1 MIINPLWFY
10 LINLSSNLHIACSV
24 IAVLAFIIVFTS
36 ILILLIGMSEEE
48 FDMGEKFKSL
58 GTKLVIIGIVCTF
71 ISILTPSK
79 ETCYQM
85 MVASLITKD
94 NIKISAKAGKEAVDY
109 IVDSIDKLLDEQ
121 EED

>member
-10 LINLSSNLHIACSV
+10 LINVSSNLQIVCGVIACF
-24 IAVLAFIIVFTS
+24 ALIIILIS
-36 ILILLIGMSEEE
+36 ILMYPMLE
-48 FDMGEKFKSL
+48 DMGAKFKGL
-58 GTKLVIIGIVCTF
+58 RTKLVIIGIVCTF
-71 ISILTPSK
+71 IGILAPSK

-85 MVASLITKD
+85 MVASLVTKE
-94 NIKISAKAGKEAVDY
+94 NIKITAEAGKEAVDY

>member
-10 LINLSSNLHIACSV
+10 LINVSSNLQIVCGVIACF
-24 IAVLAFIIVFTS
+24 ALIIILIS
-36 ILILLIGMSEEE
+36 ILMYPMLE
-48 FDMGEKFKSL
+48 DMGAKFKGL
-58 GTKLVIIGIVCTF
+58 RTKLVIIGIVCTF
-71 ISILTPSK
+71 IGILAPSK

-85 MVASLITKD
+85 MVASLVTKE
-94 NIKISAKAGKEAVDY
+94 NIKITAEAGKEAIDY

>member
-10 LINLSSNLHIACSV
+10 LINLSSNLQIVCGV
-24 IAVLAFIIVFTS
+24 IVFFALVIILIS
-36 ILILLIGMSEEE
+36 ILMYPMLE
-48 FDMGEKFKSL
+48 DMGAELKGL
-58 GTKLVIIGIVCTF
+58 RTKVVIIGIVCAF
-71 ISILTPSK
+71 IGILAPSK

-85 MVASLITKD
+85 MSASLVTKE
-94 NIKISAKAGKEAVDY
+94 NIKITAEAGKEAVDY

>member
-10 LINLSSNLHIACSV
+10 LINVSNNLQIVCSV
-24 IAVLAFIIVFTS
+24 IACLALIV
-36 ILILLIGMSEEE
+36 ILISVLMYPILEDSA
-48 FDMGEKFKSL
+48 KFKGL
-58 GTKLVIIGIVCTF
+58 RTKLIIIGIVCTF
-71 ISILTPSK
+71 IGILTPSK

-85 MVASLITKD
+85 MVASLVTKE
-94 NIKISAKAGKEAVDY
+94 NIKMSAEASKEAVDY

>member
-10 LINLSSNLHIACSV
+10 LISVSSKLQIVCAV
-24 IAVLAFIIVFTS
+24 IASIALAIIFVI
-36 ILILLIGMSEEE
+36 ILTYPMLE
-48 FDMGEKFKSL
+48 DMGADLKKWR
-58 GTKLVIIGIVCTF
+58 TRLVIIGIVCAF
-71 ISILTPSK
+71 ISILVPSK

-94 NIKISAKAGKEAVDY
+94 NIEITAEAGKEAVDY
-109 IVDSIDKLLDEQ
+109 IVDSIDKLLDKQ

>member
-10 LINLSSNLHIACSV
+10 LISVSSNLQIVCGVIACSALV
-24 IAVLAFIIVFTS
+24 I
-36 ILILLIGMSEEE
+36 ILISVLISPILE
-48 FDMGEKFKSL
+48 DMEIELFKGL
-58 GTKLVIIGIVCTF
+58 RTKLVIIGIVCAF
-71 ISILTPSK
+71 IGILAPSK

-85 MVASLITKD
+85 MVASLVTKE
-94 NIKISAKAGKEAVDY
+94 NIEMTAEAGKEAIDY

>member
-10 LINLSSNLHIACSV
+10 LINVSSNLQIVCGVIACFALV
-24 IAVLAFIIVFTS
+24 IILIS
-36 ILILLIGMSEEE
+36 ILMYPMLE
-48 FDMGEKFKSL
+48 DMGTEFKGL
-58 GTKLVIIGIVCTF
+58 RTKLVIIGIVCAF
-71 ISILTPSK
+71 IGILAPSK

-85 MVASLITKD
+85 MVASLVTKE
-94 NIKISAKAGKEAVDY
+94 NIKITAEAGKEAVDY